1 VVATIRG
8 AEYPIVKVFSDDFIF
23 SIPGY
28 QRPYAWTSRQ
38 AGELLDDLLSSLGE
52 DNKPI
57 SELNPYFLGSIVL
70 IKGDKPDAEVID
82 GQQRL
87 TTLTILLAALKAFV
101 PQDYAYGL
109 RLRLCQVG
117 DPVAGLSDQ
126 YRLSLRQRDDG
137 FFKQYIQNDNGI
149 QTLGNVDQTNLPDS
163 QRNIRDNALMFLLRL
178 KALPEAKRVRLA
190 QFVVTQCFLVVVSTA
205 DFDSAYRIF
214 SVMNDR
220 GMDLSLTDI
229 LKADVIGQI
238 PTDQQKEYTTKWE
251 DIEEDLGREG
261 FEALFSYIRFI
272 YRKSKPQK
280 SVLEEFRNYV
290 FPGQKNKSISPKQ
303 LIDDLIHPYAT
314 AFSEIHNLEFSSTK
328 NSDEINLSLS
338 WLNWIDNSD
347 WLPPAILY
355 LSLYRN
361 EPDLLLSF
369 FKDLDRLASGLMILR
384 TNINDRVNRYS
395 KLLTAIESKADLFAS
410 GSPLQLTATEQRQVI
425 KILDGNLYQERQIRL
440 YVLLRLDAAL
450 SEGDA
455 SYSMNRITVEHV
467 LPQNPPPNGD
477 WIRWFDTSEKRSSY
491 VHRLGNLVLLS
502 RAKNAAAQNYEF
514 AVKKQKY
521 FTTRQGISPF
531 VLTTQVLQERT
542 WTPTVVEKRQKE
554 LIAVLKQLWKLL

>member
-1 VVATIRG
+1 VVATIKG

-28 QRPYAWTSRQ
+28 QRPYAWTVRQ

-149 QTLGNVDQTNLPDS
+149 QTLGNIDQTNLPDS
-163 QRNIRDNALMFLLRL
+163 QRNIRDNALMFLSRL

-290 FPGQKNKSISPKQ
+290 FPGQKNKSIPPKQ

-355 LSLYRN
+355 LSLHRN

-384 TNINDRVNRYS
+384 TNINDRVSRYG

-410 GSPLQLTATEQRQVI
+410 VSPLQLTPTEQRQVI

-477 WIRWFDTSEKRSSY
+477 WIRWFETSEKRSTY

-502 RAKNAAAQNYEF
+502 RAKNTAAQNYEF

-542 WTPTVVEKRQKE
+542 WTPTVIEKRQKE
-554 LIAVLKQLWKLL
+554 LMAVLKQLWKLL